1 MSEFD
6 PVGYLKQSDGST
18 AIPSG
23 VDPLDALLADRK
35 KQRMSAQLLQS
46 PDPETIAKA
55 NALARES
62 NLPVNVVES
71 NLPQVQKSQA
81 VDRFMRLGGKYPIIA
96 NWGQQ
101 DRNAAV
107 AVDDYENLSIIG
119 KLWYGAKNFGG
130 SLKAGLLTGSS
141 GLYGALETVAR
152 ADEAYDPTQWAQQKL
167 FGNSIA
173 GVVGGFAQ
181 RQRKTGQAM
190 ADAARPKV
198 DNYFARNLL
207 VGVESTPISAIGVG
221 ASILTGNPATG
232 AAIMG
237 GSVGGSEATRALD
250 KGLSPAQAAIYGT
263 SQGLIEFATEKLP
276 ASTLLADLAAKS
288 PFATT
293 FFHQIM
299 TEIPNEE
306 AATILQDLNEWA
318 VLNPEKPFSD
328 YLKARP
334 QAFLDTAVA
343 TLGGVGSTTIVTRGA
358 QIAADTTSKVVGK
371 VAAARQA
378 QQESEF
384 LDKTAAASEASKT
397 RTRDPQAFESLV
409 AALSADT
416 GAENLYIPADKVREY
431 LQSSDW
437 DSVEFWQEY
446 DQDIADGTI
455 SNGDVVVPI
464 GKAVAHL
471 AGTPAWEALKGDMRL
486 SSGGMS
492 MNEAQEADKGLPEE
506 MNRLSDEVSAQMEAD
521 RAAAEPRQ
529 KLFDTALQK
538 LHEAGQTLSEATKNA
553 MLVANRYAT
562 RATRLGREVTGSEFD
577 NVKVQQVLPAGLAPM
592 VAADNLSLV
601 VRAMR
606 RGKTA
611 KDKSG
616 PSLLE
621 WIASKGGIEDRGG
634 DLKAMG
640 ADKWHK
646 GKVGQ
651 KKLLRSFNRGQ
662 MSMLGSDGQQNSN
675 SPDELAMRAWE
686 AGYFPEFTE
695 RPSVNDLLD
704 AISEGVAGRDRYI
717 PEALQPDETDQMRI
731 AAQDLYQLLDQAGLD
746 PEKASETEIKQA
758 IQRYQE
764 QASRGQGFDQGNGE
778 PPLVVVHNL
787 SAEKFRHADELGG
800 LAAPSLAVVRG
811 DLGFDNFGEIT
822 LVGPKDLTDPRNPGV
837 KAFNADVYSPRQPRA
852 QYNINGKVYKSIQAD
867 FKPAAEYLGE
877 SVYSSVE
884 AEEIA
889 KEGLYA
895 IERTAPAKLTYL
907 QSVGEDVAPIHVVK
921 KDIDSRLLGFEGDS
935 HDLLHNEKWMAAL
948 TDVFADAVKKVEGS
962 DVAARVRSAY
972 FEEDGSP
979 NYRIA
984 RTYANDVE
992 AYGGPDKID
1001 LYAMRKAIDEKISPR
1016 LDAYSAWV
1024 ADKYGDVLGDK
1035 FFVNKSDRRKPY
1047 NMDNLVRE
1055 MTRTIR
1061 DGEGYNYGV
1070 GSLRSNVAKQFR
1082 NITEI
1087 KASRGNILQA
1097 DEFEKVKEEVTNDMF
1112 ALAEKF
1118 SPYHRS
1124 SGDFGWLDI
1133 FTEFLK
1139 DLSHGRLREWQT
1151 SIFES
1156 PAPDDLISEARDYLN
1171 RLRDLPTEYFEV
1183 KMQRPVRFNEFESA
1197 IVPKGTPEDVVSRL
1211 KTHGLNV
1218 IEYDGAGERTKAL
1231 QSANKAFFQSAF
1243 HGSPHIFDKFSLEAI
1258 GSGEG
1263 AQAYGYGL
1271 YFAGKKEIAQHYREM
1286 LSGETYR
1293 TADGKSW
1300 SPDQLEHLN
1309 FRVMARRNGTDLEL
1323 TLRQIEEGSFSQ
1335 SDMRDHDVAMLKGL
1349 IAEGGITKNDGR
1361 LYEVE
1366 IPEDDEYLLWDKP
1379 LSEQPKKVRAAL
1391 EKIGVAPPTIPAPP
1405 SDPVIAAIIK
1415 GALKH
1420 ARNDAADIELTID
1433 NDSMLYNK
1441 DVLHAERAG
1450 VDMDDFD
1457 AGAYVVEQAKEYVS
1471 ALEQNELT
1479 TGERLYRNISS
1490 AAAKPIDE
1498 TGMAG
1503 WTNVQPTINDQLR
1516 NDPAASKTL
1525 HDAGI
1530 AGIKYL
1536 DGGSRSDG
1544 DGTFNYVVF
1553 DDNAVSIKAY
1563 EQSYSDGPRGRVTF
1577 DNGMAVIDLFQQRDL
1592 STFIHEMGHV
1602 WLEELQADAALP
1614 EAPQQLRDDLQAVFD
1629 WFAANGHPVVDGV
1642 IPVEAHEMWARGI
1655 ERYTLEG
1662 KAPSSALRR
1671 AFDAFRSWMLSIYHL
1686 ADNLRSPITPEIR
1699 GVMDRLIATDEEIQ
1713 QASEEQNL
1721 KALFDSV
1728 EAAAK
1733 FGMNEAAYKD
1743 YVKSATEAKD
1753 EAFDRLLFKTME
1765 AVRRERT
1772 KAYRDERDAVAADV
1786 RASVD
1791 ARPVFRAL
1799 ASLRAVNGLKL
1810 DKQWLISTYG
1820 EDVLAS
1826 LPKGVPPI
1834 YKNNGVDADMIAE
1847 ASGFSTGDE
1856 MVKAL
1861 IGVEDRRAALRE
1873 GGDKRSARDSI
1884 IDEETDA
1891 IMKER
1896 HGDPLSDGSI
1906 EEEALALIHNE
1917 KQGELQATELRVL
1930 SGKTKAETR
1939 ATPYRIARLW
1949 ASDKIRTG
1957 QVKDVAS
1964 RAAIQR
1970 YLRAASKAGK
1980 AAEQAYMAGD
1990 TDEAFKQKQAQML
2003 NNALVAEAKQAAD
2016 AIDIAVA
2023 RMSRLAK
2030 RRTIKSM
2037 DQDYLERIHDLLESV
2052 DLKERTQASI
2062 DRQGSFEEWRA
2073 EQEAK
2078 GHDIVTPAGFA
2089 ETIGKTHWSRL
2100 TVENLLGLDE
2110 TVKQIAHLGRYK
2122 QELIDNKA
2130 KRDFDAVVGE
2140 AQASIAKLPPK
2151 PPSDLMEP
2159 SRWDAVKSRV
2169 ASMDASLL
2177 KMETVF
2183 DWLDGGDFNGVFN
2196 RIVFR
2201 PIADAQDREKA
2212 MLTDYTGRLT
2222 DLLKAIPKEQLKRWS
2237 EKVSLPELLN
2247 RETGNPWVMTRDQLV
2262 SMALNMGNEGNIQ
2275 RLVDGY
2281 GWNEETV
2288 RRVLN
2293 RELTAADWQYVQGV
2307 WDTIDSLWP
2316 EIAAM
2321 ERRVNGVEPDK
2332 VEAVPVVTE
2341 HGTLR
2346 GGYFPAIYDPRKS
2359 IEAEA
2364 NAAKASDI
2372 FENIYTKATTRASST
2387 KERSDKVK
2395 RPIHLSLSVINRHV
2409 GEVIHDITHR
2419 EAIMQAD
2426 KFLSS
2431 KRIMTA
2437 VDGTMGREVRKQF
2450 RPWLQHIANEWANDR
2465 KGVAGWDAFAKKL
2478 RTNTSIVGMGFRL
2491 STIVM
2496 QVAGY
2501 SNSFERVGAKWVAP
2515 QLAKAVD
2522 PRAYRFVME
2531 RSSEVRNRMDTLERD
2546 VRENVKQ
2553 LAGRTDLIANARKF
2567 AFYGIGYMDRV
2578 VVIPTWLG
2586 AYNRGINEG
2595 MSEADAGY
2603 YADKAVRQSQ
2613 GAGAAKDLAAVQR
2626 SNEWMRLATMFYSYQ
2641 SAVYQRF
2648 RSLGRD
2654 VRTAGVRDVPDLIA
2668 RSFWLI
2674 VVPPLLS
2681 ELLAGRGPDDD
2692 EDWGMWSFQKML
2704 AGLFGPIPIARDVVN
2719 AAQSGFGYSFTPAAR
2734 AFETGLNVKTDLGNI
2749 FEGDD
2754 TKRATRNVLELSGY
2768 TLGLPTGQLASST
2781 QFIVDVSEGEQDPE
2795 TISDW
2800 MEGLSKGKL
2809 SDN

>member
-1 MSEFD
+1 MSD
-6 PVGYLKQSDGST
+6 PF
-18 AIPSG
+18 
-23 VDPLDALLADRK
+23 ADRMDAFDAIQS
-35 KQRMSAQLLQS
+35 QRNFSVQHESEVLAAQANVATARA
-46 PDPETIAKA
+46 PDLAAKA
-55 NALARES
+55 NEASRSTGIPAGAYDADYLKIFDTQR
-62 NLPVNVVES
+62 
-71 NLPQVQKSQA
+71 KQA
-81 VDRFMRLGGKYPIIA
+81 AIEKVGIKYPKVATFLA
-96 NWGQQ
+96 NP
-101 DRNAAV
+101 DNAAV
-107 AVDDYENLSIIG
+107 AQDDVDNLGILARTWDETKRFALRAPVTMSAGLWGALSAATQTVAKYNPGANLQRAIFGSSIDDALASYANQKSVEGRDIVQ
-119 KLWYGAKNFGG
+119 ANQTRVKNFVGRN
-130 SLKAGLLTGSS
+130 LIQGLDSTVTTATGI
-141 GLYGALETVAR
+141 A
-152 ADEAYDPTQWAQQKL
+152 
-167 FGNSIA
+167 A
-173 GVVGGFAQ
+173 GVL
-181 RQRKTGQAM
+181 T
-190 ADAARPKV
+190 
-198 DNYFARNLL
+198 RNP
-207 VGVESTPISAIGVG
+207 E
-221 ASILTGNPATG
+221 ATL
-232 AAIMG
+232 AIMG
-237 GSVGGSEATRALD
+237 AQTGGSEFQKARDAGKSLEQSIFY
-250 KGLSPAQAAIYGT
+250 GAQQGTIEAI
-263 SQGLIEFATEKLP
+263 TEKIP
-276 ASTLLADLAAKS
+276 ASKLLGDLAAKT
-288 PFATT
+288 PFAKTLFNQLT
-293 FFHQIM
+293 R
-299 TEIPNEE
+299 EIPGEQV
-306 AATILQDLNEWA
+306 ATFMQDLTEWA
-318 VLNPEKPFSD
+318 NLHPEKTIGQF
-328 YLKARP
+328 LEERP
-334 QAFLDTAVA
+334 QAALE
-343 TLGGVGSTTIVTRGA
+343 TLIQTTSGTIVQTSASKAVDASLRV
-358 QIAADTTSKVVGK
+358 ADKVAGK
-371 VAAARQA
+371 VSAAREA
-378 QQESEF
+378 QQSSEF
-384 LDKTAAASEASKT
+384 LDKLAAVAEASKT
-397 RTRDPQAFESLV
+397 RTRDPQAYESLV
-409 AALSADT
+409 AALSADS
-416 GAENLYIPADKVREY
+416 GAENIYIPAEKVREY

-446 DQDIADGTI
+446 DQDIADGAI
-455 SNGDVVVPI
+455 SNGDVVVPVS
-464 GKAVAHL
+464 KAITHL

-486 SSGGMS
+486 SPGGMS
-492 MNEAQEADKGLPEE
+492 MNEAQEADKGLPQEID
-506 MNRLSDEVSAQMEAD
+506 RLSDEVSAQLEAD

-529 KLFDTALQK
+529 KLFDTALSK
-538 LHEAGQTLSEATKNA
+538 LVNAGQSLSNATKLA
-553 MLVANRYAT
+553 ALVSSKYAT
-562 RATRLGREVTGSEFD
+562 RAARLGREVTGNEFD
-577 NVKVQQVLPAGLAPM
+577 HVAINQILPAGLAPM

-601 VRAMR
+601 IRAMR
-606 RGKTA
+606 RGKA
-611 KDKSG
+611 VKDKSG

-704 AISEGVAGRDRYI
+704 AISEGIAGRDRYI
-717 PEALQPDETDQMRI
+717 PDALQPDETDQMRL

-746 PEKASETEIKQA
+746 PEKASDKEIAAA
-758 IQRYQE
+758 IQLYQE
-764 QASRGQGFDQGNGE
+764 QASRGQGFDQVELPDTIDIDGVPRSTKNSNGAPLASTE
-778 PPLVVVHNL
+778 EGVRAFWSWFGDSKVVDDQGRPLVVYHGTDAKISKVNL
-787 SAEKFRHADELGG
+787 KKGAQG
-800 LAAPSLAVVRG
+800 LFWFSSDKAKIERG
-811 DLGFDNFGEIT
+811 DAG
-822 LVGPKDLTDPRNPGV
+822 
-837 KAFNADVYSPRQPRA
+837 
-852 QYNINGKVYKSIQAD
+852 
-867 FKPAAEYLGE
+867 AAG
-877 SVYSSVE
+877 
-884 AEEIA
+884 
-889 KEGLYA
+889 
-895 IERTAPAKLTYL
+895 
-907 QSVGEDVAPIHVVK
+907 
-921 KDIDSRLLGFEGDS
+921 
-935 HDLLHNEKWMAAL
+935 
-948 TDVFADAVKKVEGS
+948 
-962 DVAARVRSAY
+962 
-972 FEEDGSP
+972 
-979 NYRIA
+979 
-984 RTYANDVE
+984 
-992 AYGGPDKID
+992 
-1001 LYAMRKAIDEKISPR
+1001 
-1016 LDAYSAWV
+1016 
-1024 ADKYGDVLGDK
+1024 
-1035 FFVNKSDRRKPY
+1035 
-1047 NMDNLVRE
+1047 
-1055 MTRTIR
+1055 
-1061 DGEGYNYGV
+1061 
-1070 GSLRSNVAKQFR
+1070 
-1082 NITEI
+1082 
-1087 KASRGNILQA
+1087 RGNIMPLYAKIESPA
-1097 DEFEKVKEEVTNDMF
+1097 DWGEYDRKMLFELRHDYDG
-1112 ALAEKF
+1112 AILAEKDGSF
-1118 SPYHRS
+1118 D
-1124 SGDFGWLDI
+1124 GFILN
-1133 FTEFLK
+1133 
-1139 DLSHGRLREWQT
+1139 
-1151 SIFES
+1151 
-1156 PAPDDLISEARDYLN
+1156 EATQIKSVNN
-1171 RLRDLPTEYFEV
+1171 R
-1183 KMQRPVRFNEFESA
+1183 
-1197 IVPKGTPEDVVSRL
+1197 GTFDPNDARIL
-1211 KTHGLNV
+1211 
-1218 IEYDGAGERTKAL
+1218 
-1231 QSANKAFFQSAF
+1231 FQSAY

-1271 YFAGKKEIAQHYREM
+1271 YFAARKAVAQFYRNKLAGYGREY
-1286 LSGETYR
+1286 TI
-1293 TADGKSW
+1293 DGKNFGKLDTLSDAKKAYDVIRRFMDF
-1300 SPDQLEHLN
+1300 SEIEKVSDQSTAFIDSYGGVL
-1309 FRVMARRNGTDLEL
+1309 V
-1323 TLRQIEEGSFSQ
+1323 GSVI
-1335 SDMRDHDVAMLKGL
+1335 RDHDFTKPFEDGYREEARKYSERANKQTDRRDRAELLAKAQ
-1349 IAEGGITKNDGR
+1349 IAVVLADRATDGAPGR
-1361 LYEVE
+1361 LYHVE
-1366 IPEDDEYLLWDKP
+1366 IPEDDQYLLWDAP
-1379 LSEQPKKVRAAL
+1379 LNEQPEKVRKSLDAAL
-1391 EKIGVAPPTIPAPP
+1391 TDYGTSTKEIAEIVFDDGDVNKLTGARIYSKLADFGGV
-1405 SDPVIAAIIK
+1405 D
-1415 GALKH
+1415 GQ
-1420 ARNDAADIELTID
+1420 
-1433 NDSMLYNK
+1433 
-1441 DVLHAERAG
+1441 ERAS
-1450 VDMDDFD
+1450 
-1457 AGAYVVEQAKEYVS
+1457 K
-1471 ALEQNELT
+1471 L
-1479 TGERLYRNISS
+1479 
-1490 AAAKPIDE
+1490 
-1498 TGMAG
+1498 
-1503 WTNVQPTINDQLR
+1503 LR
-1516 NDPAASKTL
+1516 
-1525 HDAGI
+1525 DAGI

-1536 DGGSRSDG
+1536 DGGSRADG
-1544 DGTFNYVVF
+1544 DGSYNYVVF

-1592 STFIHEMGHV
+1592 STFIHEMAHV
-1602 WLEELQADAALP
+1602 WLEELQTDAALP

-1642 IPVEAHEMWARGI
+1642 IPVEAHEMWARGT
-1655 ERYTLEG
+1655 ERYTMEG

-1671 AFDAFRSWMLSIYHL
+1671 AFEAFRAWMLSIYHL
-1686 ADNLRSPITPEIR
+1686 ADNLRAPITPEIR

-1765 AVRRERT
+1765 TVRRERT
-1772 KAYRDERDAVAADV
+1772 KAYKDERDAVAADV
-1786 RASVD
+1786 RSSVD

-1810 DKQWLISTYG
+1810 DKQWLINTYG

-1834 YKNNGVDADMIAE
+1834 YKDGGVDADMIAE

-1861 IGVEDRRAALRE
+1861 IGVEDRRASLRE

-1896 HGDPLSDGSI
+1896 YGDPLSDGSI

-1930 SGKTKAETR
+1930 SSKTKAETR

-1949 ASDKIRTG
+1949 AADKIRNG

-1970 YLRAASKAGK
+1970 YLRAAAKAGK

-2089 ETIGKTHWSRL
+2089 ESIGKTHWSRL
-2100 TVENLLGLDE
+2100 TVEKLLGLDE

-2122 QELIDNKA
+2122 QQLIDNKV
-2130 KRDFDAVVGE
+2130 KREFDEVVAE

-2159 SRWDAVKSRV
+2159 SRWDAIKSRV

-2183 DWLDGGDFNGVFN
+2183 DWLDSGDSNGVFN

-2247 RETGNPWVMTRDQLV
+2247 RETGNPWVMTREQLV
-2262 SMALNMGNEGNIQ
+2262 SMALNMGNAGNIQ

-2281 GWNEETV
+2281 GWNEEAV

-2321 ERRVNGVEPDK
+2321 ERRVNGVEPEK
-2332 VEAVPVVTE
+2332 VEAVPLVTA

-2372 FENIYTKATTRASST
+2372 FENTYTKATTRASST

-2419 EAIMQAD
+2419 EVIMQAD
-2426 KFLSS
+2426 KFLTS
-2431 KRIMTA
+2431 KRIMKA
-2437 VDGTMGREVRKQF
+2437 VDETLGPEVRKQF

-2501 SNSFERVGAKWVAP
+2501 SNSFEKVGAKWVSP

-2586 AYNRGINEG
+2586 AYNRGISEG

-2641 SAVYQRF
+2641 SAIYQRF

-2654 VRTAGVRDVPDLIA
+2654 ARTAGVRDVPDLIA

-2734 AFETGLNVKTDLGNI
+2734 AFETGLNVWTDAGNLW
-2749 FEGDD
+2749 EGDD

-2781 QFIVDVSEGEQDPE
+2781 QFIVDVSEGEQDPQ
-2795 TISDW
+2795 TITDW

>member
-675 SPDELAMRAWE
+675 SADELAMRAWE

-717 PEALQPDETDQMRI
+717 PEALQPDETDQMRL

-764 QASRGQGFDQGNGE
+764 QASRGQGFDQVDPRSEAFKAWFGDSKVVDENGD
-778 PPLVVVHNL
+778 PLVVYHGTRKGGFDRFDTSGKGKTDGTGAFFTASVSGAMTYSNTKRIID
-787 SAEKFRHADELGG
+787 AAPDAMEIAANPEKFGW
-800 LAAPSLAVVRG
+800 
-811 DLGFDNFGEIT
+811 
-822 LVGPKDLTDPRNPGV
+822 
-837 KAFNADVYSPRQPRA
+837 RA
-852 QYNINGKVYKSIQAD
+852 
-867 FKPAAEYLGE
+867 E
-877 SVYSSVE
+877 
-884 AEEIA
+884 
-889 KEGLYA
+889 
-895 IERTAPAKLTYL
+895 
-907 QSVGEDVAPIHVVK
+907 
-921 KDIDSRLLGFEGDS
+921 
-935 HDLLHNEKWMAAL
+935 
-948 TDVFADAVKKVEGS
+948 
-962 DVAARVRSAY
+962 
-972 FEEDGSP
+972 EEDGGWAVTDPSGYVHWSEDREQAFVEGAKEIADEAKDGNYAVYLSLQNPLVVDFNGANWDSRGGEEWFVEDENGDGLEYFTNEDDLNEFVDNWDEEANGPLKIIKSNDNP
-979 NYRIA
+979 NRESTDDIA
-984 RTYANDVE
+984 RQA
-992 AYGGPDKID
+992 
-1001 LYAMRKAIDEKISPR
+1001 
-1016 LDAYSAWV
+1016 
-1024 ADKYGDVLGDK
+1024 
-1035 FFVNKSDRRKPY
+1035 
-1047 NMDNLVRE
+1047 RE
-1055 MTRTIR
+1055 
-1061 DGEGYNYGV
+1061 DGYDGV
-1070 GSLRSNVAKQFR
+1070 IFE
-1082 NITEI
+1082 NIT
-1087 KASRGNILQA
+1087 
-1097 DEFEKVKEEVTNDMF
+1097 DEGPYGQGYGWDTRVYV
-1112 ALAEKF
+1112 AF
-1118 SPYHRS
+1118 SPTQIKS
-1124 SGDFGWLDI
+1124 VN
-1133 FTEFLK
+1133 
-1139 DLSHGRLREWQT
+1139 
-1151 SIFES
+1151 
-1156 PAPDDLISEARDYLN
+1156 N
-1171 RLRDLPTEYFEV
+1171 R
-1183 KMQRPVRFNEFESA
+1183 
-1197 IVPKGTPEDVVSRL
+1197 GTFDPNDPRIL
-1211 KTHGLNV
+1211 
-1218 IEYDGAGERTKAL
+1218 
-1231 QSANKAFFQSAF
+1231 FQSAY
-1243 HGSPHIFDKFSLEAI
+1243 HGSPHIFDKFSLDKI
-1258 GSGEG
+1258 GTGEG
-1263 AQAYGYGL
+1263 AQAYGWGL
-1271 YFAGKKEIAQHYREM
+1271 YFAGRKEIAEHYRN
-1286 LSGETYR
+1286 T
-1293 TADGKSW
+1293 
-1300 SPDQLEHLN
+1300 
-1309 FRVMARRNGTDLEL
+1309 L
-1323 TLRQIEEGSFSQ
+1323 TLNIGFDYGGRTGLNRADVQNLASMKYGGRYFDNIARASGVADKVMDDLIYGGSNKYPDGSER
-1335 SDMRDHDVAMLKGL
+1335 SAIYDEIAAELKRPDN
-1349 IAEGGITKNDGR
+1349 AGR
-1361 LYEVE
+1361 TYTVD
-1366 IPEDDEYLLWDKP
+1366 IPEDNEYLLWDAP
-1379 LSEQPKKVRAAL
+1379 LSEQPDSVQKAMAKLKGEGKEPEQLSDDELMAAL
-1391 EKIGVAPPTIPAPP
+1391 GGLERTFGDKEKTGQGIYKEL
-1405 SDPVIAAIIK
+1405 S
-1415 GALKH
+1415 ALKG
-1420 ARNDAADIELTID
+1420 
-1433 NDSMLYNK
+1433 S
-1441 DVLHAERAG
+1441 
-1450 VDMDDFD
+1450 
-1457 AGAYVVEQAKEYVS
+1457 
-1471 ALEQNELT
+1471 
-1479 TGERLYRNISS
+1479 
-1490 AAAKPIDE
+1490 DE
-1498 TGMAG
+1498 
-1503 WTNVQPTINDQLR
+1503 
-1516 NDPAASKTL
+1516 AASKAL
-1525 HDAGI
+1525 LDAGI

-1536 DGGSRSDG
+1536 DGTSRKDGEGSY
-1544 DGTFNYVVF
+1544 NYVVF
-1553 DDNAVSIKAY
+1553 DDNAVSIRAY

-1642 IPVEAHEMWARGI
+1642 IPVDAHEMWARGI

-1728 EAAAK
+1728 ESAAK

-1765 AVRRERT
+1765 TVRRERT

-1786 RASVD
+1786 RTSVD

-1810 DKQWLISTYG
+1810 NKQWLISTYG

-1834 YKNNGVDADMIAE
+1834 YKDGGVDADMIAE
-1847 ASGFSTGDE
+1847 ATGFSTGDE

-1949 ASDKIRTG
+1949 ASDKIRNG

-2183 DWLDGGDFNGVFN
+2183 DWLDGGDSNGVFN

-2201 PIADAQDREKA
+2201 PISDAQDREKA

-2372 FENIYTKATTRASST
+2372 FENTYTKATTRASST
-2387 KERSDKVK
+2387 KERSNKVK

-2419 EAIMQAD
+2419 EAVMQAD

-2437 VDGTMGREVRKQF
+2437 VDGTMGPEVRKQF

-2553 LAGRTDLIANARKF
+2553 LAGRTDVIANARKF

-2586 AYNRGINEG
+2586 AYNRGISEG

-2654 VRTAGVRDVPDLIA
+2654 VRTSGVRDVPDLIA

-2734 AFETGLNVKTDLGNI
+2734 AFETGLNVKTDIGNLW
-2749 FEGDD
+2749 EGDD

>member
-1 MSEFD
+1 MSDPFLDRMDAFD
-6 PVGYLKQSDGST
+6 AIQSQRNFSVQHESEVLAAQANVAT
-18 AIPSG
+18 ARP
-23 VDPLDALLADRK
+23 PELA
-35 KQRMSAQLLQS
+35 
-46 PDPETIAKA
+46 AKA
-55 NALARES
+55 NEASRATGIPAGAYDADYLKIFDAQR
-62 NLPVNVVES
+62 
-71 NLPQVQKSQA
+71 KQA
-81 VDRFMRLGGKYPIIA
+81 AIEKVGVKYPKIA
-96 NWGQQ
+96 TFLANP
-101 DRNAAV
+101 DNAAV
-107 AVDDYENLSIIG
+107 AVDDVDNLGVLARTWDEAKRFAIRAPVTMSAGLWGALSATSQTIAKYNPGANLQRAIFGSSIDDALASYANQKSVEGRDIVQ
-119 KLWYGAKNFGG
+119 ANQTRVKNFVGRN
-130 SLKAGLLTGSS
+130 LIQGLDSTVTTATGI
-141 GLYGALETVAR
+141 A
-152 ADEAYDPTQWAQQKL
+152 
-167 FGNSIA
+167 A
-173 GVVGGFAQ
+173 GVL
-181 RQRKTGQAM
+181 T
-190 ADAARPKV
+190 
-198 DNYFARNLL
+198 RNP
-207 VGVESTPISAIGVG
+207 E
-221 ASILTGNPATG
+221 ATL
-232 AAIMG
+232 AIMG
-237 GSVGGSEATRALD
+237 AQTGGSEFQKARDAG
-250 KGLSPAQAAIYGT
+250 KGLEQSIFYGAQQGT
-263 SQGLIEFATEKLP
+263 IEALTEKIP
-276 ASTLLADLAAKS
+276 ASKLLGDLAAKT
-288 PFATT
+288 PFAKTLFNQLTREIPGEQVAT
-293 FFHQIM
+293 FLQDM
-299 TEIPNEE
+299 TE
-306 AATILQDLNEWA
+306 WA
-318 VLNPEKPFSD
+318 NLHPEKTIGEF
-328 YLKARP
+328 LQERP
-334 QAFLDTAVA
+334 QAALETLIQTAS
-343 TLGGVGSTTIVTRGA
+343 GTIVQTSASKAVDASIRV
-358 QIAADTTSKVVGK
+358 ADKVVGK
-371 VAAARQA
+371 VSAARQA

-384 LDKTAAASEASKT
+384 LDKLAANAEASKT
-397 RTRDPQAFESLV
+397 RTRDPQIYESLV

-416 GAENLYIPADKVREY
+416 GAENAYFPADKVREY

-455 SNGDVVVPI
+455 SNGDVVIPI

-486 SSGGMS
+486 SPGGQS
-492 MNEAQEADKGLPEE
+492 LNEAQETDKNLPDEI
-506 MNRLSDEVSAQMEAD
+506 NRLSDDVSAQMEAD
-521 RAAAEPRQ
+521 RVAAEPRQ

-562 RATRLGREVTGSEFD
+562 RAARLGREVTGSEFD

-611 KDKSG
+611 KDKAG

-651 KKLLRSFNRGQ
+651 KKLLRTFNRGQ

-675 SPDELAMRAWE
+675 SADELAMRAWE

-717 PEALQPDETDQMRI
+717 PDALQPDETDQMRV

-764 QASRGQGFDQGNGE
+764 QASRGQGFDQNNSE

-787 SAEKFRHADELGG
+787 SAEKFSHADELGG

-822 LVGPKDLTDPRNPGV
+822 LVGPKELTDPRNPGV

-877 SVYSSVE
+877 SIYSSVE
-884 AEEIA
+884 AEEIS

-907 QSVGEDVAPIHVVK
+907 RSIGEDVAPIHVAK
-921 KDIDSRLLGFEGDS
+921 KDIDPRLLGFEGDS

-948 TDVFADAVKKVEGS
+948 ADVFADEVKKVEGR
-962 DVAARVRSAY
+962 DVAERVRSAY

-992 AYGGPDKID
+992 AFNGPDKID
-1001 LYAMRKAIDEKISPR
+1001 LYAMRKAIDEKIAPR

-1087 KASRGNILQA
+1087 KASRGNILPA
-1097 DEFEKVKEEVTNDMF
+1097 DEFEKIKEGVTDDLF

-1151 SIFES
+1151 SIFED

-1211 KTHGLNV
+1211 KKHGLNV
-1218 IEYDGAGERTKAL
+1218 IEYDGAGDRTKAL
-1231 QSANKAFFQSAF
+1231 QSANKAFFQSAY
-1243 HGSPHIFDKFSLEAI
+1243 HGSPHIFDKFSLDAI

-1263 AQAYGYGL
+1263 AQAFGWGL
-1271 YFAGKKEIAQHYREM
+1271 YFAGRKEIAQHYKQ
-1286 LSGETYR
+1286 S
-1293 TADGKSW
+1293 
-1300 SPDQLEHLN
+1300 
-1309 FRVMARRNGTDLEL
+1309 
-1323 TLRQIEEGSFSQ
+1323 LRQIDTGAF
-1335 SDMRDHDVAMLKGL
+1335 DR
-1349 IAEGGITKNDGR
+1349 GGIPPSQWRSAEMFARQTDPKFPEQAARDFAAWNNRDDADALTPVFAEAMANTGR
-1361 LYEVE
+1361 LYQVD
-1366 IPEDDEYLLWDKP
+1366 IPEDNEYLLWDAP
-1379 LSEQPKKVRAAL
+1379 LSEQPETVKRAIEKLKGEDKDVEDLTDDELVAAL
-1391 EKIGVAPPTIPAPP
+1391 GGLERTFGDKEKTGQGLYKEL
-1405 SDPVIAAIIK
+1405 S
-1415 GALKH
+1415 ALKGS
-1420 ARNDAADIELTID
+1420 D
-1433 NDSMLYNK
+1433 K
-1441 DVLHAERAG
+1441 
-1450 VDMDDFD
+1450 
-1457 AGAYVVEQAKEYVS
+1457 
-1471 ALEQNELT
+1471 
-1479 TGERLYRNISS
+1479 
-1490 AAAKPIDE
+1490 
-1498 TGMAG
+1498 
-1503 WTNVQPTINDQLR
+1503 
-1516 NDPAASKTL
+1516 AASL
-1525 HDAGI
+1525 ALLDAGI

-1536 DGGSRSDG
+1536 DGGSRSAG
-1544 DGTFNYVVF
+1544 DGSYNYVVF

-1642 IPVEAHEMWARGI
+1642 IPVDAHEMWARGI

-1728 EAAAK
+1728 ESAAK

-1765 AVRRERT
+1765 TVRRERT

-1786 RASVD
+1786 RTSVD

-1810 DKQWLISTYG
+1810 NKQWLISTYG

-1834 YKNNGVDADMIAE
+1834 YKDGGVDADMIAE
-1847 ASGFSTGDE
+1847 ATGFSTGDE

-1949 ASDKIRTG
+1949 ASDKIRNG

-2183 DWLDGGDFNGVFN
+2183 DWLDGGDSNGVFN

-2201 PIADAQDREKA
+2201 PISDAQDREKA

-2372 FENIYTKATTRASST
+2372 FENTYTKATTRASST
-2387 KERSDKVK
+2387 KERSNKVK

-2419 EAIMQAD
+2419 EAVMQAD

-2437 VDGTMGREVRKQF
+2437 VDGTMGPEVRKQF

-2553 LAGRTDLIANARKF
+2553 LAGRTDVIANARKF

-2781 QFIVDVSEGEQDPE
+2781 QFIVDVSEGEQDPQ
-2795 TISDW
+2795 TITDW

>member
-1 MSEFD
+1 
-6 PVGYLKQSDGST
+6 
-18 AIPSG
+18 
-23 VDPLDALLADRK
+23 
-35 KQRMSAQLLQS
+35 
-46 PDPETIAKA
+46 
-55 NALARES
+55 
-62 NLPVNVVES
+62 
-71 NLPQVQKSQA
+71 
-81 VDRFMRLGGKYPIIA
+81 
-96 NWGQQ
+96 
-101 DRNAAV
+101 
-107 AVDDYENLSIIG
+107 
-119 KLWYGAKNFGG
+119 
-130 SLKAGLLTGSS
+130 
-141 GLYGALETVAR
+141 
-152 ADEAYDPTQWAQQKL
+152 
-167 FGNSIA
+167 
-173 GVVGGFAQ
+173 
-181 RQRKTGQAM
+181 
-190 ADAARPKV
+190 
-198 DNYFARNLL
+198 
-207 VGVESTPISAIGVG
+207 
-221 ASILTGNPATG
+221 
-232 AAIMG
+232 
-237 GSVGGSEATRALD
+237 
-250 KGLSPAQAAIYGT
+250 
-263 SQGLIEFATEKLP
+263 
-276 ASTLLADLAAKS
+276 
-288 PFATT
+288 
-293 FFHQIM
+293 
-299 TEIPNEE
+299 
-306 AATILQDLNEWA
+306 
-318 VLNPEKPFSD
+318 
-328 YLKARP
+328 
-334 QAFLDTAVA
+334 
-343 TLGGVGSTTIVTRGA
+343 
-358 QIAADTTSKVVGK
+358 
-371 VAAARQA
+371 
-378 QQESEF
+378 
-384 LDKTAAASEASKT
+384 
-397 RTRDPQAFESLV
+397 
-409 AALSADT
+409 
-416 GAENLYIPADKVREY
+416 
-431 LQSSDW
+431 
-437 DSVEFWQEY
+437 
-446 DQDIADGTI
+446 
-455 SNGDVVVPI
+455 
-464 GKAVAHL
+464 
-471 AGTPAWEALKGDMRL
+471 
-486 SSGGMS
+486 
-492 MNEAQEADKGLPEE
+492 
-506 MNRLSDEVSAQMEAD
+506 
-521 RAAAEPRQ
+521 
-529 KLFDTALQK
+529 
-538 LHEAGQTLSEATKNA
+538 
-553 MLVANRYAT
+553 
-562 RATRLGREVTGSEFD
+562 
-577 NVKVQQVLPAGLAPM
+577 
-592 VAADNLSLV
+592 
-601 VRAMR
+601 
-606 RGKTA
+606 
-611 KDKSG
+611 
-616 PSLLE
+616 
-621 WIASKGGIEDRGG
+621 
-634 DLKAMG
+634 MG

-651 KKLLRSFNRGQ
+651 KKLLRTFNRGQ

-675 SPDELAMRAWE
+675 SADELAMRAWE

-717 PEALQPDETDQMRI
+717 PDALQPDETDQMRV

-764 QASRGQGFDQGNGE
+764 QASRGQGFDQNNSE

-787 SAEKFRHADELGG
+787 SDEKFRHADELGG

-822 LVGPKDLTDPRNPGV
+822 LVGPKELTDPRNPGV

-877 SVYSSVE
+877 SIYSSVE
-884 AEEIA
+884 AEEIS

-907 QSVGEDVAPIHVVK
+907 RSIGEDVAPIHVAK
-921 KDIDSRLLGFEGDS
+921 KDIDPRLLGFEGDS

-948 TDVFADAVKKVEGS
+948 ADVFADEVKKVEGR
-962 DVAARVRSAY
+962 DVAERVRSAY

-992 AYGGPDKID
+992 AFNGPDKID
-1001 LYAMRKAIDEKISPR
+1001 LYAMRKAIDEKIAPR

-1087 KASRGNILQA
+1087 KASRGNILPA
-1097 DEFEKVKEEVTNDMF
+1097 DEFEKIKEGVTDDLF

-1151 SIFES
+1151 SIFED

-1211 KTHGLNV
+1211 KKHGLNV
-1218 IEYDGAGERTKAL
+1218 IEYDGAGDRTKAL
-1231 QSANKAFFQSAF
+1231 QSANKAFFQSAY

-1258 GSGEG
+1258 GTGEG
-1263 AQAYGYGL
+1263 NQSFGYGL
-1271 YFAGKKEIAQHYREM
+1271 YFAGKKEIAQHYREA
-1286 LSGETYR
+1286 LSRGQNDWRENARAALEAAGLPATLASQDYEHGTILAVIRAASKADDKGIDEGVQALFNSAPDLRSASKETL
-1293 TADGKSW
+1293 KS
-1300 SPDQLEHLN
+1300 
-1309 FRVMARRNGTDLEL
+1309 V
-1323 TLRQIEEGSFSQ
+1323 IEDYQ
-1335 SDMRDHDVAMLKGL
+1335 SREK
-1349 IAEGGITKNDGR
+1349 KGR
-1361 LYEVE
+1361 LYHVE
-1366 IPEDDEYLLWDKP
+1366 IPEDDQFLLWDKP
-1379 LSEQPKKVRAAL
+1379 LNEQPEKVKAGLLKAFPELSEKAA
-1391 EKIGVAPPTIPAPP
+1391 K
-1405 SDPVIAAIIK
+1405 D
-1415 GALKH
+1415 GAEIDSLL
-1420 ARNDAADIELTID
+1420 AELADEP
-1433 NDSMLYNK
+1433 
-1441 DVLHAERAG
+1441 
-1450 VDMDDFD
+1450 
-1457 AGAYVVEQAKEYVS
+1457 QAKSSLSLPIEQGSSFYERITKQVAKDRS
-1471 ALEQNELT
+1471 KLEAKFGQDVWGRADAL
-1479 TGERLYRNISS
+1479 
-1490 AAAKPIDE
+1490 
-1498 TGMAG
+1498 
-1503 WTNVQPTINDQLR
+1503 
-1516 NDPAASKTL
+1516 ASKVL
-1525 HDAGI
+1525 QDAGI

-1536 DGGSRSDG
+1536 DNSSRASG

-1553 DDNAVSIKAY
+1553 DDNAVSIRAY

-1642 IPVEAHEMWARGI
+1642 IPVDAHEMWARGI

-1728 EAAAK
+1728 ESAAK

-1765 AVRRERT
+1765 TVRRERT

-1786 RASVD
+1786 RTSVD

-1810 DKQWLISTYG
+1810 NKQWLISTYG

-1834 YKNNGVDADMIAE
+1834 YKDGGVDADMIAE
-1847 ASGFSTGDE
+1847 ATGFSTGDE

-1949 ASDKIRTG
+1949 ASDKIRNG

-2078 GHDIVTPAGFA
+2078 GNDIVTPPGFA

-2100 TVENLLGLDE
+2100 TVENLLGLDD
-2110 TVKQIAHLGRYK
+2110 TIKQIAHLGRYK

-2183 DWLDGGDFNGVFN
+2183 DWLDGGDSNGVFN

-2201 PIADAQDREKA
+2201 PISDAQDREKA

-2478 RTNTSIVGMGFRL
+2478 RTNTSIVGMGFRI
-2491 STIVM
+2491 STIIM

-2734 AFETGLNVKTDLGNI
+2734 AFETGLNVKTDIGNLW
-2749 FEGDD
+2749 EGDD

-2781 QFIVDVSEGEQDPE
+2781 QFIVDVSEGEQDPQ
-2795 TISDW
+2795 TITDW

>member
-1 MSEFD
+1 MSD
-6 PVGYLKQSDGST
+6 PF
-18 AIPSG
+18 
-23 VDPLDALLADRK
+23 ADRMDAFEAIQS
-35 KQRMSAQLLQS
+35 QRNFSVQHEKEVLAAQANVATARA
-46 PDPETIAKA
+46 PDLAAKA
-55 NALARES
+55 NEASRATGIPAGAYDAEYLKIFDTQR
-62 NLPVNVVES
+62 
-71 NLPQVQKSQA
+71 KQA
-81 VDRFMRLGGKYPIIA
+81 AIEKVGVKYPKVATFLA
-96 NWGQQ
+96 NP
-101 DRNAAV
+101 DNAAV
-107 AVDDYENLSIIG
+107 AQDDVDNLG
-119 KLWYGAKNFGG
+119 VLARTWDETKRFALRAPV
-130 SLKAGLLTGSS
+130 TMSS
-141 GLYGALETVAR
+141 GLWGALSATTQTIAKYNPGANLQRAIFGSSIDDALASYANQKSVEGRDIVQANQTRVKNFVGRNLIQGLDSTVTTATGI
-152 ADEAYDPTQWAQQKL
+152 A
-167 FGNSIA
+167 A
-173 GVVGGFAQ
+173 GVL
-181 RQRKTGQAM
+181 T
-190 ADAARPKV
+190 
-198 DNYFARNLL
+198 RNP
-207 VGVESTPISAIGVG
+207 E
-221 ASILTGNPATG
+221 ATL
-232 AAIMG
+232 AIMG
-237 GSVGGSEATRALD
+237 AQTGGSEFQKARDAGKSLEQSIFYGAQQGTIEAL
-250 KGLSPAQAAIYGT
+250 
-263 SQGLIEFATEKLP
+263 TEKIP
-276 ASTLLADLAAKS
+276 ASKLLGDLAAKT
-288 PFATT
+288 PFAKTLFNQLT
-293 FFHQIM
+293 S
-299 TEIPNEE
+299 EIPGEQV
-306 AATILQDLNEWA
+306 ATFMQDLTEWA
-318 VLNPEKPFSD
+318 NLHPEKTIGQF
-328 YLKARP
+328 LEERP
-334 QAFLDTAVA
+334 QAALETLIQTASGTMVQTSASKAVDASLRVA
-343 TLGGVGSTTIVTRGA
+343 
-358 QIAADTTSKVVGK
+358 DKVVNK
-371 VAAARQA
+371 VFAAREAQQSSESLDKLAAAA
-378 QQESEF
+378 
-384 LDKTAAASEASKT
+384 EASKT
-397 RTRDPQAFESLV
+397 RTRDPQAYESLV

-416 GAENLYIPADKVREY
+416 GAENIYIPAEKVREY
-431 LQSSDW
+431 LQSNDW

-446 DQDIADGTI
+446 DQEIADGTI
-455 SNGDVVVPI
+455 SNGDVVVPVS
-464 GKAVAHL
+464 KAITHL

-486 SSGGMS
+486 SPGGMS
-492 MNEAQEADKGLPEE
+492 MNEAQEADKGLPQEID
-506 MNRLSDEVSAQMEAD
+506 RLSDEVSAQLEAD

-562 RATRLGREVTGSEFD
+562 RAARLGREVTGNEFD
-577 NVKVQQVLPAGLAPM
+577 NVKVQQILPAGLAPM

-601 VRAMR
+601 IRAMR
-606 RGKTA
+606 RGKA
-611 KDKSG
+611 VKDKSG

-695 RPSVNDLLD
+695 RPSVNDLLN
-704 AISEGVAGRDRYI
+704 AIAEGVAGRDRYI
-717 PEALQPDETDQMRI
+717 PDSLQPDETDQMRL
-731 AAQDLYQLLDQAGLD
+731 AAQDLAQLLDQAGLD
-746 PEKASETEIKQA
+746 PEKASENEIKQA
-758 IQRYQE
+758 VQRYQE
-764 QASRGQGFDQGNGE
+764 QASRGQGFDQVDPRSEAFKAWFGDSKVVDENGD
-778 PPLVVVHNL
+778 PLVVYHGTNQDVSRFVKKRGGQATTKN
-787 SAEKFRHADELGG
+787 AAAD
-800 LAAPSLAVVRG
+800 
-811 DLGFDNFGEIT
+811 
-822 LVGPKDLTDPRNPGV
+822 
-837 KAFNADVYSPRQPRA
+837 KAF
-852 QYNINGKVYKSIQAD
+852 
-867 FKPAAEYLGE
+867 FF
-877 SVYSSVE
+877 
-884 AEEIA
+884 
-889 KEGLYA
+889 
-895 IERTAPAKLTYL
+895 T
-907 QSVGEDVAPIHVVK
+907 
-921 KDIDSRLLGFEGDS
+921 
-935 HDLLHNEKWMAAL
+935 
-948 TDVFADAVKKVEGS
+948 S
-962 DVAARVRSAY
+962 DV
-972 FEEDGSP
+972 EEA
-979 NYRIA
+979 NQ
-984 RTYANDVE
+984 YAEN
-992 AYGGPDKID
+992 A
-1001 LYAMRKAIDEKISPR
+1001 
-1016 LDAYSAWV
+1016 
-1024 ADKYGDVLGDK
+1024 
-1035 FFVNKSDRRKPY
+1035 
-1047 NMDNLVRE
+1047 
-1055 MTRTIR
+1055 
-1061 DGEGYNYGV
+1061 
-1070 GSLRSNVAKQFR
+1070 
-1082 NITEI
+1082 
-1087 KASRGNILQA
+1087 ASRVVSNIA
-1097 DEFEKVKEEVTNDMF
+1097 EFEKKRTKLQQEVNRLEQQARRTGDWD
-1112 ALAEKF
+1112 AYEKAM
-1118 SPYHRS
+1118 SE
-1124 SGDFGWLDI
+1124 W
-1133 FTEFLK
+1133 E
-1139 DLSHGRLREWQT
+1139 DLEISATQE
-1151 SIFES
+1151 
-1156 PAPDDLISEARDYLN
+1156 DDLTGRNIMPVYLSLQNPLVADFASVDGEMRVGYLDRLAVKARKEGHDGLILRNISD
-1171 RLRDLPTEYFEV
+1171 
-1183 KMQRPVRFNEFESA
+1183 S
-1197 IVPKGTPEDVVSRL
+1197 PKGGITS
-1211 KTHGLNV
+1211 THYAVFDPTQIKSINNRGTFDPNDARIL
-1218 IEYDGAGERTKAL
+1218 
-1231 QSANKAFFQSAF
+1231 FQSAY

-1263 AQAYGYGL
+1263 AQAYGWGL
-1271 YFAGKKEIAQHYREM
+1271 YFAGKKEIAQHYRDRLSRKNVDDAEM
-1286 LSGETYR
+1286 ISVLRDGGVKGMRSALAQVAVSQDGRIAAEDHANWTGE
-1293 TADGKSW
+1293 
-1300 SPDQLEHLN
+1300 PL
-1309 FRVMARRNGTDLEL
+1309 TDDMVRAFAKAIEL
-1323 TLRQIEEGSFSQ
+1323 RE
-1335 SDMRDHDVAMLKGL
+1335 AAK
-1349 IAEGGITKNDGR
+1349 GR
-1361 LYEVE
+1361 LYHVE
-1366 IPEDDEYLLWDKP
+1366 IPEDDQYLLWDAP
-1379 LSEQPKKVRAAL
+1379 LNEQPEKVRKSLDAAL
-1391 EKIGVAPPTIPAPP
+1391 TDYGTSTKEIAEIVFDDGDVNKLTGARIYSKLADFGGV
-1405 SDPVIAAIIK
+1405 D
-1415 GALKH
+1415 GQ
-1420 ARNDAADIELTID
+1420 
-1433 NDSMLYNK
+1433 
-1441 DVLHAERAG
+1441 ERAS
-1450 VDMDDFD
+1450 
-1457 AGAYVVEQAKEYVS
+1457 K
-1471 ALEQNELT
+1471 L
-1479 TGERLYRNISS
+1479 
-1490 AAAKPIDE
+1490 
-1498 TGMAG
+1498 
-1503 WTNVQPTINDQLR
+1503 LR
-1516 NDPAASKTL
+1516 
-1525 HDAGI
+1525 DAGI

-1536 DGGSRSDG
+1536 DGGSRADG
-1544 DGTFNYVVF
+1544 DGSYNYVVF

-1671 AFDAFRSWMLSIYHL
+1671 AFEAFRAWMLSIYHL

-1765 AVRRERT
+1765 TVRRERT
-1772 KAYRDERDAVAADV
+1772 KAYKDERDAVAADV
-1786 RASVD
+1786 RSSVD

-1810 DKQWLISTYG
+1810 DKQWLINTYG

-1834 YKNNGVDADMIAE
+1834 YKDGGVDADMIAE

-1861 IGVEDRRAALRE
+1861 IGVEDRRASLRE

-1896 HGDPLSDGSI
+1896 YGDPLSDGSI

-1930 SGKTKAETR
+1930 SSKTKAETR

-1949 ASDKIRTG
+1949 AADKIRNG

-1970 YLRAASKAGK
+1970 YLRAAAKAGK

-2078 GHDIVTPAGFA
+2078 GYDIVTPPGFA
-2089 ETIGKTHWSRL
+2089 ESIGKTHWSRL
-2100 TVENLLGLDE
+2100 TVEKLLGLDE

-2122 QELIDNKA
+2122 QQLIDNKV
-2130 KRDFDAVVGE
+2130 KREFDEVVAE

-2159 SRWDAVKSRV
+2159 SRWDAIKSRV

-2183 DWLDGGDFNGVFN
+2183 DWLDSGDSNGVFN

-2247 RETGNPWVMTRDQLV
+2247 RETGNPWVMTREQLV
-2262 SMALNMGNEGNIQ
+2262 SMALNMGNAGNIQ

-2281 GWNEETV
+2281 GWNEEAV

-2321 ERRVNGVEPDK
+2321 ERRVNGVEPEK
-2332 VEAVPVVTE
+2332 VEAVPLVTA

-2372 FENIYTKATTRASST
+2372 FENTYTKATTRASST

-2419 EAIMQAD
+2419 EVIMQAD
-2426 KFLSS
+2426 KFLTS
-2431 KRIMTA
+2431 KRIMKA
-2437 VDGTMGREVRKQF
+2437 VDETLGPEVRKQF
-2450 RPWLQHIANEWANDR
+2450 RPWLHHIANEWANDR

-2501 SNSFERVGAKWVAP
+2501 SNSFEKVGAKWVSP

-2586 AYNRGINEG
+2586 AYNRGISEG

-2641 SAVYQRF
+2641 SAIYQRF

-2654 VRTAGVRDVPDLIA
+2654 ARTAGVRDVPDLIA

-2734 AFETGLNVKTDLGNI
+2734 AFETGLNVWTDAGNLW
-2749 FEGDD
+2749 EGDD

-2781 QFIVDVSEGEQDPE
+2781 QFIVDVSEGEQDPQ
-2795 TISDW
+2795 TITDW

-2809 SDN
+2809 SED

>member
-1 MSEFD
+1 MSNAF
-6 PVGYLKQSDGST
+6 
-18 AIPSG
+18 
-23 VDPLDALLADRK
+23 ADRVEAFYTSRR
-35 KQRMSAQLLQS
+35 QGQLSGEHESEVLAAQANVATARA
-46 PDPETIAKA
+46 PDLAAKA
-55 NALARES
+55 NEASRSTGIPAGAFDADYLKIFDTQR
-62 NLPVNVVES
+62 
-71 NLPQVQKSQA
+71 KQA
-81 VDRFMRLGGKYPIIA
+81 AIEKVGVKYPKVATFLA
-96 NWGQQ
+96 NP
-101 DRNAAV
+101 DNAAV
-107 AVDDYENLSIIG
+107 AQDDVDNLG
-119 KLWYGAKNFGG
+119 VLARTWDETKRFALRAPV
-130 SLKAGLLTGSS
+130 TMSS
-141 GLYGALETVAR
+141 GLWGALSATMQTIAKYNPGANLQRAIFGSSIDDALASYANQKSVEGRDIVQANQTRVKNFVGRNLIQGLDSTVTTATGI
-152 ADEAYDPTQWAQQKL
+152 A
-167 FGNSIA
+167 A
-173 GVVGGFAQ
+173 GVL
-181 RQRKTGQAM
+181 T
-190 ADAARPKV
+190 
-198 DNYFARNLL
+198 RNP
-207 VGVESTPISAIGVG
+207 E
-221 ASILTGNPATG
+221 ATL
-232 AAIMG
+232 AIMG
-237 GSVGGSEATRALD
+237 AQTGGSEFQKARDAGKSLEQSIFYGAQQGTIEAL
-250 KGLSPAQAAIYGT
+250 
-263 SQGLIEFATEKLP
+263 TEKIP
-276 ASTLLADLAAKS
+276 ASKLLGDLAAKT
-288 PFATT
+288 PFAKTLFNQLT
-293 FFHQIM
+293 R
-299 TEIPNEE
+299 EIPGEQV
-306 AATILQDLNEWA
+306 ATFMQDLTEWA
-318 VLNPEKPFSD
+318 NLHPEKTIGQF
-328 YLKARP
+328 LEERP
-334 QAFLDTAVA
+334 QAALETLIQTASGTMVQTSASKAVDASLRVA
-343 TLGGVGSTTIVTRGA
+343 
-358 QIAADTTSKVVGK
+358 DKVVNK
-371 VAAARQA
+371 VSAAREA
-378 QQESEF
+378 QQSSEF
-384 LDKTAAASEASKT
+384 LDKLAAAAEASKT
-397 RTRDPQAFESLV
+397 RTRDPQAYESLV
-409 AALSADT
+409 AALSADS
-416 GAENLYIPADKVREY
+416 GAENIYIPAEKVREY

-446 DQDIADGTI
+446 DEEIANGTI
-455 SNGDVVVPI
+455 SNGDVVVPVS
-464 GKAVAHL
+464 KAITHL

-486 SSGGMS
+486 SPGGMS
-492 MNEAQEADKGLPEE
+492 MNEAQEADKGLPQEIDRIS
-506 MNRLSDEVSAQMEAD
+506 NEVSAQLEAD
-521 RAAAEPRQ
+521 RAAAEPHQR
-529 KLFDTALQK
+529 LFDTALQK

-562 RATRLGREVTGSEFD
+562 RATRLGREVTGNEFD
-577 NVKVQQVLPAGLAPM
+577 NVKVQQILPAGLAPM

-601 VRAMR
+601 IRAMR
-606 RGKTA
+606 RGKA
-611 KDKSG
+611 VKDKSG

-686 AGYFPEFTE
+686 AGYFPEFPE

-704 AISEGVAGRDRYI
+704 AISEGIAGRDRYI
-717 PEALQPDETDQMRI
+717 PDALRPDETDQMRL
-731 AAQDLYQLLDQAGLD
+731 AAQDLAQLLDQAGLD
-746 PEKASETEIKQA
+746 PEKATDKEIKQA
-758 IQRYQE
+758 VQRYQE
-764 QASRGQGFDQGNGE
+764 QASRGQGFDQVDPRSEAFKAWFGDSKVVDENGD
-778 PPLVVVHNL
+778 PLVVYHGTT
-787 SAEKFRHADELGG
+787 ADFESYDRSK
-800 LAAPSLAVVRG
+800 ANSES
-811 DLGFDNFGEIT
+811 DLG
-822 LVGPKDLTDPRNPGV
+822 
-837 KAFNADVYSPRQPRA
+837 A
-852 QYNINGKVYKSIQAD
+852 
-867 FKPAAEYLGE
+867 
-877 SVYSSVE
+877 
-884 AEEIA
+884 
-889 KEGLYA
+889 
-895 IERTAPAKLTYL
+895 
-907 QSVGEDVAPIHVVK
+907 
-921 KDIDSRLLGFEGDS
+921 GF
-935 HDLLHNEKWMAAL
+935 
-948 TDVFADAVKKVEGS
+948 
-962 DVAARVRSAY
+962 Y
-972 FEEDGSP
+972 F
-979 NYRIA
+979 
-984 RTYANDVE
+984 
-992 AYGGPDKID
+992 
-1001 LYAMRKAIDEKISPR
+1001 
-1016 LDAYSAWV
+1016 
-1024 ADKYGDVLGDK
+1024 
-1035 FFVNKSDRRKPY
+1035 
-1047 NMDNLVRE
+1047 
-1055 MTRTIR
+1055 
-1061 DGEGYNYGV
+1061 
-1070 GSLRSNVAKQFR
+1070 
-1082 NITEI
+1082 
-1087 KASRGNILQA
+1087 
-1097 DEFEKVKEEVTNDMF
+1097 TN
-1112 ALAEKF
+1112 
-1118 SPYHRS
+1118 
-1124 SGDFGWLDI
+1124 
-1133 FTEFLK
+1133 
-1139 DLSHGRLREWQT
+1139 
-1151 SIFES
+1151 
-1156 PAPDDLISEARDYLN
+1156 
-1171 RLRDLPTEYFEV
+1171 
-1183 KMQRPVRFNEFESA
+1183 
-1197 IVPKGTPEDVVSRL
+1197 TPEDVSENYAGFGPDLTNKIEREAERIASERDLEYDDPAVQAEARAKFATHEGATIPVYLSIQNPVEIGGDNETMLTFSEPYNEETDEFSEPEGTLIPVIEALRNIEADGEFSDFDAEQVISDIFSEHWEDDQIGAANLLGNMKASEGIIYASDENGDIVASEIIRRAFEQAGFDGFIDHTVDQKFGSQRRVGQKLAGMHEGTTHYVAFSPTQIKSVNNRGTFDPTDPRILFQSSNSGQFDLFSNDGSYQPEISSARGGADRGNAGADASRSVSRDDAPGSFAQRTEIVQENTRQL
-1211 KTHGLNV
+1211 GVSKVSSVEDAAKAMSYLGR
-1218 IEYDGAGERTKAL
+1218 GAVERFDAL
-1231 QSANKAFFQSAF
+1231 VT
-1243 HGSPHIFDKFSLEAI
+1243 DK
-1258 GSGEG
+1258 
-1263 AQAYGYGL
+1263 
-1271 YFAGKKEIAQHYREM
+1271 
-1286 LSGETYR
+1286 
-1293 TADGKSW
+1293 DGK
-1300 SPDQLEHLN
+1300 
-1309 FRVMARRNGTDLEL
+1309 
-1323 TLRQIEEGSFSQ
+1323 
-1335 SDMRDHDVAMLKGL
+1335 
-1349 IAEGGITKNDGR
+1349 
-1361 LYEVE
+1361 
-1366 IPEDDEYLLWDKP
+1366 P
-1379 LSEQPKKVRAAL
+1379 L
-1391 EKIGVAPPTIPAPP
+1391 
-1405 SDPVIAAIIK
+1405 AIVGAFK
-1415 GALKH
+1415 GALLEAPAYVSTVVGEAFRINGAANIWFAHNHPSGNLELSDADRKMQSLLAESFRGSEIKAH
-1420 ARNDAADIELTID
+1420 GIFAIGGSAQDSRGWVYGDSEKANDVKGRASPDGKATKVPVVERVYTQTEKLGPQVKDFGMLNEAAPKISGGEAGIILTNSSNEPVAFVPVNTSEID
-1433 NDSMLYNK
+1433 KLRDGGRMDALYRSISVAN
-1441 DVLHAERAG
+1441 
-1450 VDMDDFD
+1450 
-1457 AGAYVVEQAKEYVS
+1457 AGAAFIVDDGTMSTK
-1471 ALEQNELT
+1471 
-1479 TGERLYRNISS
+1479 
-1490 AAAKPIDE
+1490 
-1498 TGMAG
+1498 
-1503 WTNVQPTINDQLR
+1503 
-1516 NDPAASKTL
+1516 
-1525 HDAGI
+1525 AGI
-1530 AGIKYL
+1530 NLAGLLNSL
-1536 DGGSRSDG
+1536 DVKVHDIVTVKDGKVAESWRSKARGNIDSRQ
-1544 DGTFNYVVF
+1544 FN
-1553 DDNAVSIKAY
+1553 
-1563 EQSYSDGPRGRVTF
+1563 QSYSDGPRGRVTF

-1642 IPVEAHEMWARGI
+1642 IPVEAHEMWARAV

-1671 AFDAFRSWMLSIYHL
+1671 AFEAFRAWMLSIYHL
-1686 ADNLRSPITPEIR
+1686 ADNLRAPITPEIR

-1765 AVRRERT
+1765 TVRRERT
-1772 KAYRDERDAVAADV
+1772 KAYKDERDAVAADV

-1810 DKQWLISTYG
+1810 DKQWLINTYG

-1834 YKNNGVDADMIAE
+1834 YKDGGVDADMIAE

-1861 IGVEDRRAALRE
+1861 IGVEDRRASLRE

-1896 HGDPLSDGSI
+1896 YGDPLSDGSI

-1930 SGKTKAETR
+1930 SSKTKAETR

-1949 ASDKIRTG
+1949 AADKIRNG

-1970 YLRAASKAGK
+1970 YLRAAAKAGK

-2089 ETIGKTHWSRL
+2089 ESIGKTHWSRL
-2100 TVENLLGLDE
+2100 TVEKLLGLDE

-2122 QELIDNKA
+2122 QQLIDNKV
-2130 KRDFDAVVGE
+2130 KREFDEVVAE
-2140 AQASIAKLPPK
+2140 AQAAIAMLPPK

-2159 SRWDAVKSRV
+2159 SRWDAIKSRV

-2183 DWLDGGDFNGVFN
+2183 DWLDGGDSNGVFN

-2201 PIADAQDREKA
+2201 PISDAQDREKA

-2247 RETGNPWVMTRDQLV
+2247 RETGNPWIMTREQLV

-2281 GWNEETV
+2281 GWNEEAV

-2359 IEAEA
+2359 IEAEV

-2395 RPIHLSLSVINRHV
+2395 QPIYLSLSVINRHV

-2419 EAIMQAD
+2419 EVIMQAD
-2426 KFLSS
+2426 KFLTS
-2431 KRIMTA
+2431 KRIMKA
-2437 VDGTMGREVRKQF
+2437 VDETLGPEVRKQF

-2465 KGVAGWDAFAKKL
+2465 KGVAGWDWWAKKL
-2478 RTNTSIVGMGFRL
+2478 RTNTSIVGMGFRI
-2491 STIVM
+2491 STIIV

-2586 AYNRGINEG
+2586 AYNRGISEG

-2654 VRTAGVRDVPDLIA
+2654 ARTAGVRDVPDLIA

-2704 AGLFGPIPIARDVVN
+2704 AGLFAPIPIARDVVN

-2734 AFETGLNVKTDLGNI
+2734 AFETGLNVWTDAGNVW
-2749 FEGDD
+2749 EGDD

-2781 QFIVDVSEGEQDPE
+2781 QFIVDVSEGEQDPQ
-2795 TISDW
+2795 TITDW

>member
-1 MSEFD
+1 MSDPFLDRMDAFD
-6 PVGYLKQSDGST
+6 AIQSQRNFSVQHESEVLAAQANVAT
-18 AIPSG
+18 ARP
-23 VDPLDALLADRK
+23 PELA
-35 KQRMSAQLLQS
+35 
-46 PDPETIAKA
+46 AKA
-55 NALARES
+55 NEASRATGIPAGAYDADYLKIFDAQR
-62 NLPVNVVES
+62 
-71 NLPQVQKSQA
+71 KQA
-81 VDRFMRLGGKYPIIA
+81 AIEKVGVKYPKIA
-96 NWGQQ
+96 TFLANP
-101 DRNAAV
+101 DNAAV
-107 AVDDYENLSIIG
+107 AVDDVDNLGVLARTWDEAKRFAIRAPVTMSAGLWGALSATSQTIAKYNPGANLQRAIFGSSIDDALASYANQKSVEGRDIVQ
-119 KLWYGAKNFGG
+119 ANQTRVKNFVGRN
-130 SLKAGLLTGSS
+130 LIQGLDSTVTTATGI
-141 GLYGALETVAR
+141 A
-152 ADEAYDPTQWAQQKL
+152 
-167 FGNSIA
+167 A
-173 GVVGGFAQ
+173 GVL
-181 RQRKTGQAM
+181 T
-190 ADAARPKV
+190 
-198 DNYFARNLL
+198 RNP
-207 VGVESTPISAIGVG
+207 E
-221 ASILTGNPATG
+221 ATL
-232 AAIMG
+232 AIMG
-237 GSVGGSEATRALD
+237 AQTGGSEFQKARDAG
-250 KGLSPAQAAIYGT
+250 KGLEQSIFYGAQQGT
-263 SQGLIEFATEKLP
+263 IEALTEKIP
-276 ASTLLADLAAKS
+276 ASKLLGDLAAKT
-288 PFATT
+288 PFAKTLFNQLTREIPGEQVAT
-293 FFHQIM
+293 FLQDM
-299 TEIPNEE
+299 TE
-306 AATILQDLNEWA
+306 WA
-318 VLNPEKPFSD
+318 NLHPEKTIGEF
-328 YLKARP
+328 LQERP
-334 QAFLDTAVA
+334 QAALETLIQTAS
-343 TLGGVGSTTIVTRGA
+343 GTIVQTSASKAVDASIRV
-358 QIAADTTSKVVGK
+358 ADKVVGK
-371 VAAARQA
+371 VSAARQA

-384 LDKTAAASEASKT
+384 LDKLAANAEASKT
-397 RTRDPQAFESLV
+397 RTRDPQIYESLV

-416 GAENLYIPADKVREY
+416 GAENAYFPADKVREY

-455 SNGDVVVPI
+455 SNGDVVIPI

-486 SSGGMS
+486 SPGGQS
-492 MNEAQEADKGLPEE
+492 LNEAQETDKNLPDEI
-506 MNRLSDEVSAQMEAD
+506 NRLSDDVSAQMEAD
-521 RAAAEPRQ
+521 RVAAEPRQ

-562 RATRLGREVTGSEFD
+562 RAARLGREVTGSEFD

-611 KDKSG
+611 KDKAG

-651 KKLLRSFNRGQ
+651 KKLLRTFNRGQ

-675 SPDELAMRAWE
+675 SADELAMRAWE

-867 FKPAAEYLGE
+867 FKPAAEYLGK
-877 SVYSSVE
+877 SIYSSVE
-884 AEEIA
+884 AEEIS

-907 QSVGEDVAPIHVVK
+907 RSIGEDVAPIHVAK
-921 KDIDSRLLGFEGDS
+921 KDIDPRLLGFEGDS

-948 TDVFADAVKKVEGS
+948 ADVFADEIKKVEGR
-962 DVAARVRSAY
+962 DVAERVRSAY

-992 AYGGPDKID
+992 AFNGPDKID
-1001 LYAMRKAIDEKISPR
+1001 LYAMRKAIDEKIAPR

-1087 KASRGNILQA
+1087 KASRGNILPA
-1097 DEFEKVKEEVTNDMF
+1097 DEFEKIKEGVTDDLF

-1124 SGDFGWLDI
+1124 SGDFGWMDI

-1151 SIFES
+1151 SIFED

-1211 KTHGLNV
+1211 KKHGLNV
-1218 IEYDGAGERTKAL
+1218 IEYDGAGDRTKAL
-1231 QSANKAFFQSAF
+1231 QSANKAFFQSAY
-1243 HGSPHIFDKFSLEAI
+1243 HGSPHIFDKFSLDKI
-1258 GSGEG
+1258 GTGEG
-1263 AQAYGYGL
+1263 AQAFGWGL
-1271 YFAGKKEIAQHYREM
+1271 YFAGKKEIAEFYRDA
-1286 LSGETYR
+1286 L
-1293 TADGKSW
+1293 
-1300 SPDQLEHLN
+1300 
-1309 FRVMARRNGTDLEL
+1309 
-1323 TLRQIEEGSFSQ
+1323 
-1335 SDMRDHDVAMLKGL
+1335 
-1349 IAEGGITKNDGR
+1349 TKNKNKNTFKVEAWRRYDDALARFERADKMERTPFQQSEWDMFERADNEKFVAELKAKAESLGERPTDGR
-1361 LYEVE
+1361 LYEVD
-1366 IPEDDEYLLWDKP
+1366 IPEDGEYLLWDAP
-1379 LSEQPKKVRAAL
+1379 LSEQPEKVRVAVKNAF
-1391 EKIGVAPPTIPAPP
+1391 EAMGFDEQGVAYR
-1405 SDPVIAAIIK
+1405 DKYGVITE
-1415 GALKH
+1415 GLSEMTGNQFYSWLSEEFV
-1420 ARNDAADIELTID
+1420 RNET
-1433 NDSMLYNK
+1433 
-1441 DVLHAERAG
+1441 
-1450 VDMDDFD
+1450 
-1457 AGAYVVEQAKEYVS
+1457 
-1471 ALEQNELT
+1471 
-1479 TGERLYRNISS
+1479 
-1490 AAAKPIDE
+1490 PIDE
-1498 TGMAG
+1498 GNG
-1503 WTNVQPTINDQLR
+1503 WTVATPTRRTDDKTASAALR
-1516 NDPAASKTL
+1516 DM
-1525 HDAGI
+1525 GI

-1536 DGGSRSDG
+1536 DGGSRKDG
-1544 DGTFNYVVF
+1544 EGSYNYVVF
-1553 DDNAVSIKAY
+1553 DDNAVSIRAY

-1642 IPVEAHEMWARGI
+1642 IPVDAHEMWARGI

-1728 EAAAK
+1728 ESAAK

-1765 AVRRERT
+1765 TVRRERT

-1786 RASVD
+1786 RTSVD

-1810 DKQWLISTYG
+1810 NKQWLISTYG

-1834 YKNNGVDADMIAE
+1834 YKDGGVDADMIAE
-1847 ASGFSTGDE
+1847 ATGFSTGDE

-1949 ASDKIRTG
+1949 ASDKIRNG

-2183 DWLDGGDFNGVFN
+2183 DWLDGGDSNGVFN

-2201 PIADAQDREKA
+2201 PISDAQDREKA

-2372 FENIYTKATTRASST
+2372 FENTYTKATTRASST
-2387 KERSDKVK
+2387 KERSNKVK

-2419 EAIMQAD
+2419 EAVMQAD

-2437 VDGTMGREVRKQF
+2437 VDGTMGPEVRKQF

-2553 LAGRTDLIANARKF
+2553 LAGRTDVIANARKF

-2781 QFIVDVSEGEQDPE
+2781 QFIVDVSEGEQDPQ
-2795 TISDW
+2795 TITDW

>member
-1243 HGSPHIFDKFSLEAI
+1243 HGSPHIFDKFSLDKI
-1258 GSGEG
+1258 GTGEG
-1263 AQAYGYGL
+1263 AQAYGWGL
-1271 YFAGKKEIAQHYREM
+1271 YFAGRKEIAEHYRN
-1286 LSGETYR
+1286 T
-1293 TADGKSW
+1293 
-1300 SPDQLEHLN
+1300 
-1309 FRVMARRNGTDLEL
+1309 L
-1323 TLRQIEEGSFSQ
+1323 TLNIGFDYGGRTGLNRADVQNLASMKYGGRYFDNIARASGVADKVMDDLIYGGSNKYPDGSER
-1335 SDMRDHDVAMLKGL
+1335 SAIYDEIAAELKRPDN
-1349 IAEGGITKNDGR
+1349 AGR
-1361 LYEVE
+1361 TYTVD
-1366 IPEDDEYLLWDKP
+1366 IPEDNEYLLWDAP
-1379 LSEQPKKVRAAL
+1379 LSEQPDSVQKAMAKLKGEGKEPEQLSDDELMAAL
-1391 EKIGVAPPTIPAPP
+1391 GGLERTFGDKEKTGQGIYKEL
-1405 SDPVIAAIIK
+1405 S
-1415 GALKH
+1415 ALKG
-1420 ARNDAADIELTID
+1420 
-1433 NDSMLYNK
+1433 S
-1441 DVLHAERAG
+1441 
-1450 VDMDDFD
+1450 
-1457 AGAYVVEQAKEYVS
+1457 
-1471 ALEQNELT
+1471 
-1479 TGERLYRNISS
+1479 
-1490 AAAKPIDE
+1490 DE
-1498 TGMAG
+1498 
-1503 WTNVQPTINDQLR
+1503 
-1516 NDPAASKTL
+1516 AASKAL
-1525 HDAGI
+1525 LDAGI

-1536 DGGSRSDG
+1536 DGTSRKDGEGSY
-1544 DGTFNYVVF
+1544 NYVVF
-1553 DDNAVSIKAY
+1553 DDNAVSIRAY

-1642 IPVEAHEMWARGI
+1642 IPVDAHEMWARGI

-1728 EAAAK
+1728 ESAAK

-1765 AVRRERT
+1765 TVRRERT

-1786 RASVD
+1786 RTSVD

-1810 DKQWLISTYG
+1810 NKQWLISTYG

-1834 YKNNGVDADMIAE
+1834 YKDGGVDADMIAE
-1847 ASGFSTGDE
+1847 ATGFSTGDE

-1949 ASDKIRTG
+1949 ASDKIRNG

-2183 DWLDGGDFNGVFN
+2183 DWLDGGDSNGVFN

-2201 PIADAQDREKA
+2201 PISDAQDREKA

-2372 FENIYTKATTRASST
+2372 FENTYTKATTRASST
-2387 KERSDKVK
+2387 KERSNKVK

-2419 EAIMQAD
+2419 EAVMQAD

-2437 VDGTMGREVRKQF
+2437 VDGTMGPEVRKQF

-2553 LAGRTDLIANARKF
+2553 LAGRTDVIANARKF

-2781 QFIVDVSEGEQDPE
+2781 QFIVDVSEGEQDPQ
-2795 TISDW
+2795 TITDW

>member
-1 MSEFD
+1 MSDPFLDRMDAFD
-6 PVGYLKQSDGST
+6 AIQSQRNFSVQHESEVLAAQANVAT
-18 AIPSG
+18 ARP
-23 VDPLDALLADRK
+23 PELA
-35 KQRMSAQLLQS
+35 
-46 PDPETIAKA
+46 AKA
-55 NALARES
+55 NEASRATGIPAGAYDADYLKIFDAQR
-62 NLPVNVVES
+62 
-71 NLPQVQKSQA
+71 KQA
-81 VDRFMRLGGKYPIIA
+81 AIEKVGVKYPKIA
-96 NWGQQ
+96 TFLANP
-101 DRNAAV
+101 DNAAV
-107 AVDDYENLSIIG
+107 AVDDVDNLGVLARTWDEAKRFAIRAPVTMSAGLWGALSATSQTIAKYNPGANLQRAIFGSSIDDALASYANQKSVEGRDIVQ
-119 KLWYGAKNFGG
+119 ANQTRVKNFVGRN
-130 SLKAGLLTGSS
+130 LIQGLDSTVTTATGI
-141 GLYGALETVAR
+141 A
-152 ADEAYDPTQWAQQKL
+152 
-167 FGNSIA
+167 A
-173 GVVGGFAQ
+173 GVL
-181 RQRKTGQAM
+181 T
-190 ADAARPKV
+190 
-198 DNYFARNLL
+198 RNP
-207 VGVESTPISAIGVG
+207 E
-221 ASILTGNPATG
+221 ATL
-232 AAIMG
+232 AIMG
-237 GSVGGSEATRALD
+237 AQTGGSEFQKARDAG
-250 KGLSPAQAAIYGT
+250 KGLEQSIFYGAQQGT
-263 SQGLIEFATEKLP
+263 IEALTEKIP
-276 ASTLLADLAAKS
+276 ASKLLGDLAAKT
-288 PFATT
+288 PFAKTLFNQLTREIPGEQVAT
-293 FFHQIM
+293 FLQDM
-299 TEIPNEE
+299 TE
-306 AATILQDLNEWA
+306 WA
-318 VLNPEKPFSD
+318 NLHPEKTIGEF
-328 YLKARP
+328 LQERP
-334 QAFLDTAVA
+334 QAALETLIQTAS
-343 TLGGVGSTTIVTRGA
+343 GTIVQTSASKAVDASIRV
-358 QIAADTTSKVVGK
+358 ADKVVGK
-371 VAAARQA
+371 VSAARQA

-384 LDKTAAASEASKT
+384 LDKLAANAEASKT
-397 RTRDPQAFESLV
+397 RTRDPQIYESLV

-416 GAENLYIPADKVREY
+416 GAENAYFPADKVREY

-455 SNGDVVVPI
+455 SNGDVVIPI

-486 SSGGMS
+486 SPGGQS
-492 MNEAQEADKGLPEE
+492 LNEAQETDKNLPDEI
-506 MNRLSDEVSAQMEAD
+506 NRLSDDVSAQMEAD
-521 RAAAEPRQ
+521 RVAAEPRQ

-562 RATRLGREVTGSEFD
+562 RAARLGREVTGSEFD

-611 KDKSG
+611 KDKAG
-616 PSLLE
+616 PSLIE

-651 KKLLRSFNRGQ
+651 KKLLRTFNRGQ

-675 SPDELAMRAWE
+675 SADELAMRAWE

-717 PEALQPDETDQMRI
+717 PDALQPDETDQMRV

-764 QASRGQGFDQGNGE
+764 QASRGQGFDQNNSE

-787 SAEKFRHADELGG
+787 SAEKFSHADELGG

-822 LVGPKDLTDPRNPGV
+822 LVGPKELTDPRNPGV

-877 SVYSSVE
+877 SIYSSVE
-884 AEEIA
+884 AEEIS

-907 QSVGEDVAPIHVVK
+907 RSIGEDVAPIHVAK
-921 KDIDSRLLGFEGDS
+921 KDIDPRLLGFEGDS

-948 TDVFADAVKKVEGS
+948 ADVFADEVKKVEGR
-962 DVAARVRSAY
+962 DVAERVRSAY

-992 AYGGPDKID
+992 AFNGPDKID
-1001 LYAMRKAIDEKISPR
+1001 LYAMRKAIDEKIAPR

-1087 KASRGNILQA
+1087 KASRGNILPA
-1097 DEFEKVKEEVTNDMF
+1097 DEFEKIKEGVTDDLF

-1151 SIFES
+1151 SIFED

-1211 KTHGLNV
+1211 KKHGLNV
-1218 IEYDGAGERTKAL
+1218 IEYDGAGDRTKAL
-1231 QSANKAFFQSAF
+1231 QSANKAFFQSAY
-1243 HGSPHIFDKFSLEAI
+1243 HGSPHIFDKFSLDAI

-1263 AQAYGYGL
+1263 AQAFGWGL
-1271 YFAGKKEIAQHYREM
+1271 YFAGRKEIAQHYKQ
-1286 LSGETYR
+1286 S
-1293 TADGKSW
+1293 
-1300 SPDQLEHLN
+1300 
-1309 FRVMARRNGTDLEL
+1309 
-1323 TLRQIEEGSFSQ
+1323 LRQIDTGAF
-1335 SDMRDHDVAMLKGL
+1335 DR
-1349 IAEGGITKNDGR
+1349 GGIPPSQWRSAEMFARQTDPKFPEQAARDFAAWNNRDDADALTPVFAEAMANTGR
-1361 LYEVE
+1361 LYQVD
-1366 IPEDDEYLLWDKP
+1366 IPEDNEYLLWDAP
-1379 LSEQPKKVRAAL
+1379 LSEQPETVKRAIEKLKGEDKDVEDLTDDELVAAL
-1391 EKIGVAPPTIPAPP
+1391 GGLERTFGDKEKTGQGLYKEL
-1405 SDPVIAAIIK
+1405 S
-1415 GALKH
+1415 ALKGS
-1420 ARNDAADIELTID
+1420 D
-1433 NDSMLYNK
+1433 K
-1441 DVLHAERAG
+1441 
-1450 VDMDDFD
+1450 
-1457 AGAYVVEQAKEYVS
+1457 
-1471 ALEQNELT
+1471 
-1479 TGERLYRNISS
+1479 
-1490 AAAKPIDE
+1490 
-1498 TGMAG
+1498 
-1503 WTNVQPTINDQLR
+1503 
-1516 NDPAASKTL
+1516 AASL
-1525 HDAGI
+1525 ALLDAGI

-1536 DGGSRSDG
+1536 DGGSRSAG
-1544 DGTFNYVVF
+1544 DGSYNYVVF

-1642 IPVEAHEMWARGI
+1642 IPVDAHEMWARGI

-1728 EAAAK
+1728 ESAAK

-1765 AVRRERT
+1765 TVRRERT

-1786 RASVD
+1786 RTSVD

-1810 DKQWLISTYG
+1810 NKQWLISTYG

-1834 YKNNGVDADMIAE
+1834 YKDGGVDADMIAE
-1847 ASGFSTGDE
+1847 ATGFSTGDE

-1949 ASDKIRTG
+1949 ASDKIRNG

-2183 DWLDGGDFNGVFN
+2183 DWLDGGDSNGVFN

-2201 PIADAQDREKA
+2201 PISDAQDREKA

-2372 FENIYTKATTRASST
+2372 FENTYTKATTRASST
-2387 KERSDKVK
+2387 KERSNKVK

-2419 EAIMQAD
+2419 EAVMQAD

-2437 VDGTMGREVRKQF
+2437 VDGTMGPEVRKQF

-2553 LAGRTDLIANARKF
+2553 LAGRTDVIANARKF

-2781 QFIVDVSEGEQDPE
+2781 QFIVDVSEGEQDPQ
-2795 TISDW
+2795 TITDW

>member
-1 MSEFD
+1 MS
-6 PVGYLKQSDGST
+6 
-18 AIPSG
+18 
-23 VDPLDALLADRK
+23 DAFADRVEAFYTSRR
-35 KQRMSAQLLQS
+35 QGQLSDAHESEVLAAQANVATARA
-46 PDPETIAKA
+46 PDLAAKA
-55 NALARES
+55 NEASRSTGIPAGAYDADYLKIFDTQR
-62 NLPVNVVES
+62 
-71 NLPQVQKSQA
+71 KQA
-81 VDRFMRLGGKYPIIA
+81 AIEKVGVKYPKVATFLA
-96 NWGQQ
+96 NP
-101 DRNAAV
+101 DNAAV
-107 AVDDYENLSIIG
+107 AQDDVDNLG
-119 KLWYGAKNFGG
+119 NLGALWEGLRKQFATDSSFLDKAGNYITRRAYGLQAGFDRFTVASNKFFESLTPPAQRSAEANAAMKVQQPFYRDRAVRNEAIQALPIAGEVSWDEVKKRPTAKNIAKFIGQQGAASIPDMAMVIASIPLYVVGRSGEIGQDRARNNNRSEATMGDVVKGAPAAVISAYLERLGIEKMLFPNAENVVARIAKATAAEGTTEFVQEGVENTGSTLGTDKGWDPAQILDQSLAAAVGG
-130 SLKAGLLTGSS
+130 SG
-141 GLYGALETVAR
+141 
-152 ADEAYDPTQWAQQKL
+152 
-167 FGNSIA
+167 
-173 GVVGGFAQ
+173 
-181 RQRKTGQAM
+181 
-190 ADAARPKV
+190 
-198 DNYFARNLL
+198 
-207 VGVESTPISAIGVG
+207 
-221 ASILTGNPATG
+221 TG
-232 AAIMG
+232 AAIRTTIETPSIVFKG
-237 GSVGGSEATRALD
+237 AEKVVSSTIRRNAAEGDAQSLD
-250 KGLSPAQAAIYGT
+250 K
-263 SQGLIEFATEKLP
+263 
-276 ASTLLADLAAKS
+276 LAA
-288 PFATT
+288 
-293 FFHQIM
+293 
-299 TEIPNEE
+299 
-306 AATILQDLNEWA
+306 
-318 VLNPEKPFSD
+318 
-328 YLKARP
+328 
-334 QAFLDTAVA
+334 VA
-343 TLGGVGSTTIVTRGA
+343 
-358 QIAADTTSKVVGK
+358 
-371 VAAARQA
+371 
-378 QQESEF
+378 
-384 LDKTAAASEASKT
+384 EASKT
-397 RTRDPQAFESLV
+397 RTRDPQAYESLV
-409 AALSADT
+409 AALSADS
-416 GAENLYIPADKVREY
+416 GAENIYIPAEKVREY

-446 DQDIADGTI
+446 DEEISNGTI
-455 SNGDVVVPI
+455 SNGDVVVPVS
-464 GKAVAHL
+464 KAITHL

-486 SSGGMS
+486 SPGGMS
-492 MNEAQEADKGLPEE
+492 MNEAQEADKGLPQEID
-506 MNRLSDEVSAQMEAD
+506 RLSDEVSAQLEAD

-529 KLFDTALQK
+529 KLFDTALSK
-538 LHEAGQTLSEATKNA
+538 LVNAGQSLSNATKLA
-553 MLVANRYAT
+553 ALVSSKYAT
-562 RATRLGREVTGSEFD
+562 RAARLGREVTGNEFD
-577 NVKVQQVLPAGLAPM
+577 HVAINQILPAGLAPM

-601 VRAMR
+601 IRAMR
-606 RGKTA
+606 RGKA
-611 KDKSG
+611 VKDKSG

-695 RPSVNDLLD
+695 RPSVNDLLN
-704 AISEGVAGRDRYI
+704 AIAEGVAGRDRYI
-717 PEALQPDETDQMRI
+717 PDSLQPDETDQMRL
-731 AAQDLYQLLDQAGLD
+731 AAQDLAQLLDQAGLD
-746 PEKASETEIKQA
+746 PEKATDKEIKQA

-764 QASRGQGFDQGNGE
+764 QASRGQGFDQNNSE

-852 QYNINGKVYKSIQAD
+852 QYNINSKVYKSIQAD
-867 FKPAAEYLGE
+867 FKSAAEYLGE

-884 AEEIA
+884 SEEIS

-907 QSVGEDVAPIHVVK
+907 RSIGEDVAPIHVAK
-921 KDIDSRLLGFEGDS
+921 KDIDPRLLGFEGGAYA
-935 HDLLHNEKWMAAL
+935 LLENEKWMAAL
-948 TDVFADAVKKVEGS
+948 ADVLNDEVNARADRDAEYLDRLK
-962 DVAARVRSAY
+962 SAY

-979 NYRIA
+979 NFRIA
-984 RTYANDVE
+984 RTFAHDVE
-992 AYGGPDKID
+992 AYGGPEKID
-1001 LYAMRKAIDEKISPR
+1001 LYAMRKAIDEKIAPR

-1087 KASRGNILQA
+1087 KASRGNILPA
-1097 DEFEKVKEEVTNDMF
+1097 DEFEKIKEGVTDDLF

-1211 KTHGLNV
+1211 KKHGLNV
-1218 IEYDGAGERTKAL
+1218 IEYDGAGDRTKAL
-1231 QSANKAFFQSAF
+1231 QSANKAFFQSAY

-1258 GSGEG
+1258 GTGEG

-1271 YFAGKKEIAQHYREM
+1271 YFAGKREIAEHYRKT
-1286 LSGETYR
+1286 LSPKKVGSEATFKGKNVYELR
-1293 TADGKSW
+1293 REIGDRGWSDDQKLMMQALGAINNEGNLTSAILKLEGTNKRDNPLAADAAEW
-1300 SPDQLEHLN
+1300 IRENYDDLHVDQ
-1309 FRVMARRNGTDLEL
+1309 G
-1323 TLRQIEEGSFSQ
+1323 
-1335 SDMRDHDVAMLKGL
+1335 
-1349 IAEGGITKNDGR
+1349 GR
-1361 LYEVE
+1361 LYHVE
-1366 IPEDDEYLLWDKP
+1366 IPEDDQYLLWDAP
-1379 LSEQPKKVRAAL
+1379 LNEQPEKVKAAL
-1391 EKIGVAPPTIPAPP
+1391 LKAFPELATK
-1405 SDPVIAAIIK
+1405 AA
-1415 GALKH
+1415 
-1420 ARNDAADIELTID
+1420 NDSKEIDSLLAELTDEPQTKSSLSLPIEQGSSFYQSLTKQVARD
-1433 NDSMLYNK
+1433 RSKLEVK
-1441 DVLHAERAG
+1441 FGQDVWGRT
-1450 VDMDDFD
+1450 D
-1457 AGAYVVEQAKEYVS
+1457 A
-1471 ALEQNELT
+1471 L
-1479 TGERLYRNISS
+1479 
-1490 AAAKPIDE
+1490 
-1498 TGMAG
+1498 
-1503 WTNVQPTINDQLR
+1503 
-1516 NDPAASKTL
+1516 ASKVL

-1536 DGGSRSDG
+1536 DNSSRKDG
-1544 DGTFNYVVF
+1544 DGTYNYVVF

-1671 AFDAFRSWMLSIYHL
+1671 AFEAFRAWMLSIYHL

-1765 AVRRERT
+1765 TVRRERT
-1772 KAYRDERDAVAADV
+1772 KAYKDERDAVAADV
-1786 RASVD
+1786 RSSVD

-1810 DKQWLISTYG
+1810 DKQWLINTYG

-1834 YKNNGVDADMIAE
+1834 YKDGGVDADMIAE

-1861 IGVEDRRAALRE
+1861 IGVEDRRASLRE

-1896 HGDPLSDGSI
+1896 YGDPLSDGSI

-1930 SGKTKAETR
+1930 SSKTKAETR

-1949 ASDKIRTG
+1949 AADKIRNG

-1970 YLRAASKAGK
+1970 YLRAAAKAGK

-2089 ETIGKTHWSRL
+2089 ESIGKTHWSRL
-2100 TVENLLGLDE
+2100 TVEKLLGLDE

-2122 QELIDNKA
+2122 QQLIDNKVQ
-2130 KRDFDAVVGE
+2130 REFDEVVAE
-2140 AQASIAKLPPK
+2140 AQAAIAKLPPK

-2159 SRWDAVKSRV
+2159 SRWDVIKSRV

-2183 DWLDGGDFNGVFN
+2183 DWLDSGDSNGVFN

-2247 RETGNPWVMTRDQLV
+2247 RETGNPWIMTRDQLV

-2281 GWNEETV
+2281 GWNEEAV
-2288 RRVLN
+2288 RRALN
-2293 RELTAADWQYVQGV
+2293 RELTAADWQYVQNV

-2316 EIAAM
+2316 EAAAL
-2321 ERRVNGVEPDK
+2321 ERRVNGVEPEK
-2332 VEAVPVVTE
+2332 IESVPFVTD

-2364 NAAKASDI
+2364 HAAKASDVLDKT
-2372 FENIYTKATTRASST
+2372 YTKATTRASST

-2395 RPIHLSLSVINRHV
+2395 QPIYLSLSVINRHV
-2409 GEVIHDITHR
+2409 GEIIHDITHR
-2419 EAIMQAD
+2419 EAIIQAD
-2426 KFLSS
+2426 KFLTS
-2431 KRIMTA
+2431 KRIMKA
-2437 VDGTMGREVRKQF
+2437 VDETLGPEVRKQF

-2465 KGVAGWDAFAKKL
+2465 KGVAGWDWWIKKL
-2478 RTNTSIVGMGFRL
+2478 RTNTSIVGMGFRI
-2491 STIVM
+2491 STIIV

-2586 AYNRGINEG
+2586 AYNRGISEG

-2613 GAGAAKDLAAVQR
+2613 GAGAAKDLAAIQR
-2626 SNEWMRLATMFYSYQ
+2626 SSEGLRLATMFYSYW
-2641 SAVYQRF
+2641 SAVYQRY
-2648 RSLGRD
+2648 RTLARD
-2654 VRTAGVRDVPDLIA
+2654 TRTAGVRDVPDLIA

-2674 VVPPLLS
+2674 IVAPILP

-2704 AGLFGPIPIARDVVN
+2704 AGLFAPIPIARDVVN

-2734 AFETGLNVKTDLGNI
+2734 AFETGLNVWTDAGNLW
-2749 FEGDD
+2749 EGDD

-2781 QFIVDVSEGEQDPE
+2781 QFIVDVSEGEQDPQ
-2795 TISDW
+2795 TITDW